1 MQQVSEL
8 EHQIIIEE
16 LQKTSSVSGDIVEL
30 GCYQGDTSI
39 LIAKFLARA
48 EKEHAML
55 SPKRLYLYD
64 SFAGLPPKTQAD
76 QSSIGANF
84 VEGSLKASK
93 SALVTRFKRANLPLP
108 KIKKAWFSDL
118 TDADLPAAIS
128 LAFLDG
134 DYYNSIKTSLA
145 LVVPRLSSDGV
156 IIIHDYH
163 NEALPGVA
171 QATDEFLKTHP
182 TFHLQVLASLAV
194 LTAQK

>member
-1 MQQVSEL
+1 
-8 EHQIIIEE
+8 
-16 LQKTSSVSGDIVEL
+16 
-30 GCYQGDTSI
+30 
-39 LIAKFLARA
+39 
-48 EKEHAML
+48 ML

-118 TDADLPAAIS
+118 TDV
-128 LAFLDG
+128 AFLDG
-134 DYYNSIKTSLA
+134 DYYDSIKTSLA